1 MNEEQKQ
8 ALGQIKA
15 MINEWRKNK
24 KNHSEKMPDDIWEV
38 VFNFIETTQC
48 SDNEVLRE
56 IGIKSKQLS
65 NRRKSLGLAQSVQKN
80 LSMKTDLKPSNEN
93 KLTQFEIT
101 RPDGLTIKFQAP
113 MAELKNI
120 LI

>member
-1 MNEEQKQ
+1 M
-8 ALGQIKA
+8 LGNGEFSLEYLFVP
-15 MINEWRKNK
+15 MIVTPR
-24 KNHSEKMPDDIWEV
+24 
-38 VFNFIETTQC
+38 
-48 SDNEVLRE
+48 
-56 IGIKSKQLS
+56 IKSKQLS